1 MMLHFINL
9 YNYELTKT
17 SIYDF
22 FDILIYFI
30 VFIAFLISQSYFSA
44 VQRKSE
50 LRISS
55 PVHLKLFYL
64 KID

>member
-9 YNYELTKT
+9 YTYKLTKT
-17 SIYDF
+17 NIYDF